1 MSTDKK
7 EKKNYIHGV
16 QSYGGSGTFLPM
28 SRQDSLKYP
37 YIASMGVYVFRRDI
51 LLKLLRYTRSSNSV
65 GVSSMPDSFVF
76 PLGVN
81 IRNQMTSD
89 QISSLLL

>member
-16 QSYGGSGTFLPM
+16 QSYGGTFLPM

-51 LLKLLRYTRSSNSV
+51 LLKLLRQTRSSNSV
-65 GVSSMPDSFVF
+65 AISSMPDSFVF
-76 PLGVN
+76 PLGGN
-81 IRNQMTSD
+81 IRDQMTSD
-89 QISSLLL
+89 QKSSLLL